1 MSNQSNAGGTGPLGF
16 VAGIVGLYIVLPLL
30 LIVPMSF
37 NTTQS
42 IEFPPK
48 GLWVGYYAKFFQSE
62 SWLAAV
68 FNSTVI
74 GVAVALLT
82 MILVVPATFAMV
94 RYQFRGKAVVRL
106 ILLLPFIVPSIVMAL
121 GYYVYYGKIGLNH
134 TMTGVILAHTAGAI
148 PICFLIVSAVLKG
161 LDRNLERAAISLGA
175 SHLQT
180 FFLVTLP
187 LLRVGFLSAALFSFV
202 HSFDEAV
209 ISLFVS
215 GRSVV
220 TLPRKMFDSMS
231 NEADPVI
238 AVVSTLLMLAVLMG
252 CVAVVIFKKLRT
264 R

>member
-1 MSNQSNAGGTGPLGF
+1 MNRLGF
-16 VAGIVGLYIVLPLL
+16 MAGLVGLYIVMPLL

-37 NTTQS
+37 NTSQS

-48 GLWVGYYAKFFQSE
+48 GFWTGYYVKFFESE
-62 SWLAAV
+62 SWLQAI

-74 GVAVALLT
+74 AIAVAVLT
-82 MILVVPATFAMV
+82 MILVIPATFAMV
-94 RYQFRGKAVVRL
+94 RHQFPGKSVVRI

-121 GYYVYYGKIGLNH
+121 GYYVYYGYIGLNH
-134 TMTGVILAHTAGAI
+134 TLTGVILAHTAGAI

-161 LDRNLERAAISLGA
+161 FDRNLERAAMSMGA
-175 SHLQT
+175 SQLQT
-180 FFLVTLP
+180 FFLITLP
-187 LLRVGFLSAALFSFV
+187 LLRVGFFSAALFSFV

-209 ISLFVS
+209 ISLFIS

-238 AVVSTLLMLAVLMG
+238 AVVSTLLMLAVLLG
-252 CVAVVIFKKLRT
+252 CLFAMFLKKLRT
-264 R
+264 S

>member
-1 MSNQSNAGGTGPLGF
+1 VSNQNTAGGTGPLGF
-16 VAGIVGLYIVLPLL
+16 VAAIIGLYIVIPLL

-48 GLWVGYYAKFFQSE
+48 GFWLGYYAKFFQSE
-62 SWLAAV
+62 SWLAAIV
-68 FNSTVI
+68 NSTVI
-74 GVAVALLT
+74 AAAVAVLT
-82 MILVVPATFAMV
+82 MLLVVPATFAMV
-94 RYQFRGKAVVRL
+94 RHQFRGKAVVRL
-106 ILLLPFIVPSIVMAL
+106 VLLLPIIVPSIVMAL
-121 GYYVYYGKIGLNH
+121 GYYIYYGKVGLNH
-134 TMTGVILAHTAGAI
+134 TMTGVVLAHTAGAV
-148 PICFLIVSAVLKG
+148 PVCFLILSAVMKG

-175 SHLQT
+175 SQLQT

-209 ISLFVS
+209 ISLFIS
-215 GRSVV
+215 GRSVM

-238 AVVSTLLMLAVLMG
+238 AVVSTLLMLAVLLG
-252 CVAVVIFKKLRT
+252 CAGTAIFKKLRT